1 MTQKTF
7 INIGTYCIALMNQK
21 DYIYDAKIFMIKQ
34 LWIKRLHTICKDD
47 FYFLIVSY
55 QINSLCEDS

>member
-1 MTQKTF
+1 
-7 INIGTYCIALMNQK
+7 MNQK

-34 LWIKRLHTICKDD
+34 LWIKRLHAICKDD